1 MTLTRTPVSIPL
13 LGLSRSPICPVNT
26 ADSLESHLCDLIA
39 LQVIATSLDVDLVS
53 KKWSTN
59 ADYETGE
66 GALSLSLF
74 KGKFTQDE
82 ETGRIDPVLNV
93 DHELTFSDLISQGVY
108 AEIGAAGKKMADDE
122 VAAGV
127 NFSALYRIAK
137 LLEEGLARH
146 FLEQQGA
153 RVHAHLAA
161 QSVVRELSE
170 KAEAR
175 KRRHE
180 ELERQRH
187 ERDRRAAEER
197 AARYHAERVAAAE
210 AAQAALRARA
220 AEFGMTAEEADAGLL
235 TQGGCKTPSPFE
247 TDYGIPMPAP
257 YFDRGPFIWFRDN
270 RREAHGQPRV
280 FFDSTGARVP
290 DLR

>member
-1 MTLTRTPVSIPL
+1 MPRDSISIPL
-13 LGLSRSPICPVNT
+13 LGLSSAPICPVNT
-26 ADSLESHLCDLIA
+26 ADDLETHLRDLIA
-39 LQVIATSLDVDLVS
+39 LRALVGSLDTDLVAEH
-53 KKWSTN
+53 WSTN
-59 ADYETGE
+59 AALQTDHG
-66 GALSLSLF
+66 GLALSLF
-74 KGKFTQDE
+74 RGKFTQDA

-93 DHELTFSDLISQGVY
+93 DHQLTFSDLVSQGLY
-108 AEIGAAGKKMADDE
+108 AEIGEAQKERRDDE
-122 VAAGV
+122 IAVGV

-153 RVHAHLAA
+153 RVHAHLCA
-161 QSVVRELSE
+161 QPVVMEFSAQ
-170 KAEAR
+170 AEER

-180 ELERQRH
+180 ELEQQRY

-197 AARYHAERVAAAE
+197 AAKYHAERVAAAA
-210 AAQAALRARA
+210 AAQEALRARA

-235 TQGGCKTPSPFE
+235 TQGGCKTTTPFE
-247 TDYGIPMPAP
+247 TDYGTPMPAP
-257 YFDRGPFIWFRDN
+257 YADRGPFIWFRDN

-290 DLR
+290 DPR